1 MTTICTEQ
9 EATALPVED
18 PQLHAEMAAAADC
31 AGVLEEAGLRVAFRD
46 DPDAPLAIVLERPAG
61 EPLRQLSAR
70 ELLALTTLPAARL
83 RAWAERPE
91 LPIPGS
97 ASR

>member
-1 MTTICTEQ
+1 MTITCQ
-9 EATALPVED
+9 EPAASAAAAGD
-18 PQLHAEMAAAADC
+18 PQLDAEMAAAACSAD
-31 AGVLEEAGLRVAFRD
+31 VLEQAGLRVAFDD

-61 EPLRQLSAR
+61 EPLRRLSAR
-70 ELLALTTLPAARL
+70 ELLALVTLPPAQL